1 MNLGPARLD
10 FKYGQ
15 ISCTSTSI
23 WISSLNEQFNRLNEK
38 QTEDMIESKT
48 WNLNCHGLLD
58 QV

>member
-1 MNLGPARLD
+1 MNLGPAQLD

-15 ISCTSTSI
+15 ISCTSSSI
-23 WISSLNEQFNRLNEK
+23 LISSLNEQFNRLIEK

-48 WNLNCHGLLD
+48 WNLNRHGLLD